1 MTPLVVAVAVLVA
14 GRVTVPAASPDP
26 RSLELSRGDRLHA
39 AALVADLGHTD
50 FRTRAAAHRDLRRMG
65 RRALPALA
73 AGLAQTDPEIRFR
86 CELLL
91 PRAEAE
97 DFNARLAVFLADA
110 AGRYEHDLPGWKEF
124 RKLVGRDAVTRSLF
138 AELLQSEPNRYLIA
152 AIREERNEL
161 SQRVQARRQELYAA
175 MYPRGRGRASFDER
189 YEPTLAD
196 AAGVLFCE
204 AVLGDEGANRTRR
217 AATAYLLVS
226 RSDFRQALES
236 DRYGRVARKLLA
248 GWLDSRDTA
257 YGLGQA
263 MTIVER
269 FDLPGA
275 AKYATRLLTV
285 KATSPQQRAGAMTL
299 LAREGKKES
308 LPVLRKLFAD
318 EDLVQGAVRGREPIQ
333 VRDVALAA
341 TLLLTGRDPAD
352 FGFLAR
358 PPGDTARYS
367 YTMFSFATAE
377 DRDTAFA
384 KWKKV
389 MK

>member
-1 MTPLVVAVAVLVA
+1 MTPLVVAVAVLIA
-14 GRVTVPAASPDP
+14 GRVAVPAAPPDP
-26 RSLELSRGDRLHA
+26 RSLELSRGDRLRA
-39 AALVADLGHTD
+39 AALVANLGHAD
-50 FRTRAAAHRDLRRMG
+50 FRTRAAAHHGLRRMG

-73 AGLAQTDPEIRFR
+73 AGARHADPEIRFR

-124 RKLVGRDAVTRSLF
+124 RKLAGNAAAARSLF
-138 AELLQSEPNRYLIA
+138 AELLQSEPNRCLIA
-152 AIREERNEL
+152 ALRKERNEL
-161 SQRVQARRQELYAA
+161 SRRVQARRQELYAA

-236 DRYGRVARKLLA
+236 DRYGRVARKLLV

-257 YGLGQA
+257 YGLSQA
-263 MTIVER
+263 MMIAER

-275 AKYATRLLTV
+275 AKYAARLLAV
-285 KATSPQQRAGAMTL
+285 KPSSPQQRTTAIGILVQAGDKGS
-299 LAREGKKES
+299 LA
-308 LPVLRKLFAD
+308 VLRKLFGD
-318 EDLVQGAVRGREPIQ
+318 EDLVQGAARGREAIQ

-341 TLLLTGRDPAD
+341 ALLLTGRDPAD
-352 FGFLAR
+352 FGLRVGGAAAR
-358 PPGDTARYS
+358 FDYANC
-367 YTMFSFATAE
+367 SFATAE
-377 DRDTAFA
+377 DRDKAFA
-384 KWKKV
+384 KWKTV

>member
-1 MTPLVVAVAVLVA
+1 
-14 GRVTVPAASPDP
+14 
-26 RSLELSRGDRLHA
+26 LSRGDRFHA
-39 AALVADLGHTD
+39 AALVAGLGHAD
-50 FRTRAAAHRDLRRMG
+50 FRTRAAAHHDLRRMG

-124 RKLVGRDAVTRSLF
+124 RKLVGRDAAARSLF

-175 MYPRGRGRASFDER
+175 MYPRGRGRASFADR

-204 AVLGDEGANRTRR
+204 TVLGDEGANRTRR

-236 DRYGRVARKLLA
+236 ERYGPVARRLLA
-248 GWLDSRDTA
+248 GWLDSRSTA
-257 YGLGQA
+257 YGLSQA
-263 MTIVER
+263 LMLAQR
-269 FDLPGA
+269 LDLPGTTRYA
-275 AKYATRLLTV
+275 ARLLAV
-285 KATSPQQRAGAMTL
+285 KPSSPQQRATGISVLVQA
-299 LAREGKKES
+299 GDKGS
-308 LPVLRKLFAD
+308 LPILRKLFTD
-318 EDLVQGAVRGREPIQ
+318 EDLVQGAVRGREAIQ

-341 TLLLTGRDPAD
+341 AVLLTGRDPAA
-352 FGFLAR
+352 FGFPAR
-358 PPGDTARYS
+358 GAGEAASFEYAN
-367 YTMFSFATAE
+367 YSFATAE
-377 DRDTAFA
+377 DRDKAFA
-384 KWKKV
+384 EWKKATA
-389 MK
+389 KK